1 MTIYTGDHNT
11 RGKMSREEYMRELES
26 GLDNVDQFDNIEDQG
41 NLSVA
46 EQLALKADAPKLRND
61 GRPVGFKDRVR
72 PLNASQI
79 LFAQGVILG
88 KSLKQAYRDAYP
100 NAKGQDNSI
109 ASASYKLSR
118 DPRVQRMIQDAWE
131 QTVEVLVDD
140 AVATKR
146 YVMGQLVAHSKSA
159 KQEGT
164 KLKALEL
171 LGKSTGLFSDRVNA
185 KDEVVSVEQLKRELS
200 GHLKLLDNVKPIKV
214 VNQS

>member
-1 MTIYTGDHNT
+1 MTIYTGDQNT

-41 NLSVA
+41 SLSVA

-79 LFAQGVILG
+79 AFAQGVIQG

-200 GHLKLLDNVKPIKV
+200 GHLKLLDNVKPIKA

>member
-1 MTIYTGDHNT
+1 MTIYTGDQNT

-26 GLDNVDQFDNIEDQG
+26 GLDNVDHFDNIEDQG
-41 NLSVA
+41 DLSVA

-79 LFAQGVILG
+79 LFANGVIQG

-200 GHLKLLDNVKPIKV
+200 GHLKLLDNVKPIKA

>member
-1 MTIYTGDHNT
+1 MTIYTGDQNT

-26 GLDNVDQFDNIEDQG
+26 GLDDVDQFDNIEDQG

-79 LFAQGVILG
+79 LFANGVIQG

-200 GHLKLLDNVKPIKV
+200 GHLKLLDNVKPIKA

>member
-1 MTIYTGDHNT
+1 MTIYTGDQNT

-79 LFAQGVILG
+79 LFANGVIQG

-200 GHLKLLDNVKPIKV
+200 GHLKLLDNVKPIKA

>member
-1 MTIYTGDHNT
+1 MSIYTGDQNN
-11 RGKMSREEYMRELES
+11 RGRMSRDEYLKALES
-26 GLDNVDQFDNIEDQG
+26 GIDDVDNFEDPG
-41 NLSVA
+41 ISVA
-46 EQLALKADAPKLRND
+46 EQLALKADAPPKRAD
-61 GRPVGFKDRVR
+61 GRPVGFKDRQR
-72 PLNASQI
+72 PLNSNQI
-79 LFAQGVILG
+79 LFANGVIQG

-171 LGKSTGLFSDRVNA
+171 LGKSTGLFSDRSI
-185 KDEVVSVEQLKRELS
+185 KEDEVISVEQLKRDLS
-200 GHLKLLDNVKPIKV
+200 GHLKLLDNVKTIKA

>member
-1 MTIYTGDHNT
+1 MTIYTGDQNT

-79 LFAQGVILG
+79 AFAQGVIQG

-200 GHLKLLDNVKPIKV
+200 GHLKLLDNVKPIKA